1 MRNGGRTQKAG
12 GGRRGVRMPHGI
24 GSVYYT
30 LVLACG
36 TSRLYSDVVVRVLDF
51 RLKGPGLDPWPG
63 HGDFSRVRDK

>member
-1 MRNGGRTQKAG
+1 MEDELKRRGEG
-12 GGRRGVRMPHGI
+12 GGLRMPHGI
-24 GSVYYT
+24 GYVYHT